1 MSNHTSI
8 ILSSAGRRT
17 CLLKA
22 FREAAHRRNWQVI
35 AGDRDPLAPALYFAD
50 QAVSL
55 PCVNSPDY
63 IPALLALVA
72 KKRTGL
78 IIPTIDTE
86 LLVLA
91 EHIEAFAKHGC
102 DVLVSSPELVRISR
116 DKWLTVRTFSSA
128 GFATARSWLPSEI
141 NGDHLPKEL
150 FVKPR
155 DGSASQN
162 AYAVKRDALAQIL
175 SFVPNPIVQEKL
187 EGQEI
192 TIDALLDLSGRP
204 IHFVPR
210 TRIRTMSGES
220 IQGVTLS
227 DVELREWV
235 TAILE
240 LASRLGGR
248 GPLTL
253 QAFLTRS
260 GPVLS
265 EINPRFGGGFPLTL
279 AAGGNYPE
287 WILQDLGNNPV
298 SPCFGTYRKGLYMTR
313 YYVEHF
319 TEAPLW

>member
-1 MSNHTSI
+1 MNRTSI
-8 ILSSAGRRT
+8 FLSSAGRRI

-22 FREAAHRRNWQVI
+22 FREAAHRRNWQLI
-35 AGDRDPLAPALYFAD
+35 AGDHDPLAPALYFAD
-50 QAVSL
+50 EAVAL

-63 IPALLALVA
+63 IPALLAQVD
-72 KKRTGL
+72 KNGVRL
-78 IIPTIDTE
+78 IVPTIDTE

-91 EHIEAFAKHGC
+91 KHIEAFAKHDC
-102 DVLVSSPELVRISR
+102 VVLVSSPELVRIAR
-116 DKWLTVRTFSSA
+116 DKWLTVQTFSSA
-128 GFATARSWLPSEI
+128 GYATARSWLPSEI
-141 NGDHLPKEL
+141 DGDHLPNEL

-162 AYAVKRDALAQIL
+162 AFAVKRDALAEIL
-175 SFVPNPIVQEKL
+175 SYVPNPIVQERL
-187 EGQEI
+187 EGEEI

-227 DVELREWV
+227 DLELREWV
-235 TAILE
+235 TGILE
-240 LASRLGGR
+240 LACRWGGR

-253 QAFLTRS
+253 QAFLTGS

-287 WILQDLGNNPV
+287 WILQDLENKPV
-298 SPCFGTYRKGLYMTR
+298 SPCFGTYRQGLYMTR
-313 YYVEHF
+313 YYAEHF
-319 TEAPLW
+319 TEFPLW